1 MTFAMGGVPHSGP
14 QQELVP
20 SPTLG
25 KIRMKSEQY
34 FSVLVIVSQHPG
46 SKGITNNSIY

>member
-1 MTFAMGGVPHSGP
+1 MMLGSSLKW
-14 QQELVP
+14 ELVL

-34 FSVLVIVSQHPG
+34 FSVLVIVSQHG
-46 SKGITNNSIY
+46 WAKKNN